1 MNEKTSSS
9 GRRVPRGVRFRLL
22 TVATLLA
29 MVAATL
35 STLSLSVSPASADVV
50 PNLTVTVNPDG
61 SLHATWNMAGQDAME
76 FLYDTTQAT
85 DGRLTPTSPLVECGN
100 GTMGCCPP
108 NSWCW
113 TSQGVP
119 LYCYWVLYENRT
131 GDCPGH
137 SDLADA
143 QTTYDTDPLQVGDT
157 YFVQVVVADSCLVDE
172 TNCPMTQPLYWSN
185 VVQIVDNPP
194 TASTTTTTT
203 TSTTTTTLPTSGGP
217 PLAKLAHFPTMPDNG
232 AVNCEADN
240 YLVENYDRAADV
252 RNKQAASLAANE
264 KKLASDT
271 SDLAKAIAQHDQAT
285 ADNLRLDIQQL
296 TWNVGQL
303 KLVIGE
309 LDTGMDQI
317 RAAVRAQKQACQK
330 TTKADPDPG
339 QVGPFVDPP
348 IPDEDSALCNELR
361 PRAEYLRAE
370 LAKLY
375 GNKDFDARF
384 NVNNEV
390 RREQIEARIAR
401 IMPEFD
407 SKYEPALDACS
418 SY

>member
-1 MNEKTSSS
+1 
-9 GRRVPRGVRFRLL
+9 
-22 TVATLLA
+22 
-29 MVAATL
+29 
-35 STLSLSVSPASADVV
+35 
-50 PNLTVTVNPDG
+50 
-61 SLHATWNMAGQDAME
+61 
-76 FLYDTTQAT
+76 
-85 DGRLTPTSPLVECGN
+85 
-100 GTMGCCPP
+100 
-108 NSWCW
+108 
-113 TSQGVP
+113 
-119 LYCYWVLYENRT
+119 
-131 GDCPGH
+131 
-137 SDLADA
+137 
-143 QTTYDTDPLQVGDT
+143 
-157 YFVQVVVADSCLVDE
+157 
-172 TNCPMTQPLYWSN
+172 
-185 VVQIVDNPP
+185 
-194 TASTTTTTT
+194 
-203 TSTTTTTLPTSGGP
+203 
-217 PLAKLAHFPTMPDNG
+217 MPDNG

>member
-1 MNEKTSSS
+1 
-9 GRRVPRGVRFRLL
+9 
-22 TVATLLA
+22 

-50 PNLTVTVNPDG
+50 PNLSVTVNPDG
-61 SLHATWNMAGQDAME
+61 SLHATWNMQGQIGLE
-76 FLYDTTQAT
+76 FLYDTPQAT
-85 DGRLTPTSPLVECGN
+85 DGRLTPTSSFVDCGN
-100 GTMGCCPP
+100 GEVACCP
-108 NSWCW
+108 NDTWCW
-113 TSQGVP
+113 ASQGVP
-119 LYCYWVLYENRT
+119 LYCYYVLYQDRT

-143 QTTYDTDPLQVGDT
+143 QTIYDTDPLQVGDT
-157 YFVQVVVADSCLVDE
+157 YFVQVLVADSCFGSD
-172 TNCPMTQPLYWSN
+172 TRCPMTQPLYWSN
-185 VVQIVDNPP
+185 VVQIFDNPP

-303 KLVIGE
+303 TIVIGE

-330 TTKADPDPG
+330 TTKADPRVKSVPLWIQPSRTTTRTHVTSSGPG
-339 QVGPFVDPP
+339 L
-348 IPDEDSALCNELR
+348 ST
-361 PRAEYLRAE
+361 
-370 LAKLY
+370 
-375 GNKDFDARF
+375 
-384 NVNNEV
+384 
-390 RREQIEARIAR
+390 
-401 IMPEFD
+401 
-407 SKYEPALDACS
+407 
-418 SY
+418 